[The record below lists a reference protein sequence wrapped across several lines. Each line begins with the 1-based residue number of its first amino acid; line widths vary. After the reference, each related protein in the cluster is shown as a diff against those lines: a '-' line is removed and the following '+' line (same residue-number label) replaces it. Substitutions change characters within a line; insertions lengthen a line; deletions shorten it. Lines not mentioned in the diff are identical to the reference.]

1 MSTPEPPSHG
11 PLSSGDPPGQTTQ
24 AETTQAGLSPESLA
38 VPDPSPASGAASP
51 PAASSSQAWLQV
63 FLTTATTVFLAELG
77 DKTQLAALLL
87 SAQSGRPAVVFVGAS
102 LALICSSLVGVL
114 LGRWLS
120 RCWAFG
126 WAARRY
132 CSWRPITCRLV
143 RPWDESSL
151 IHGPGPAP
159 GFASRPFAVAPRP
172 CLPYSPPPSSPCF
185 WPN

>member
-11 PLSSGDPPGQTTQ
+11 PLSSGDPPGQTSQAETTQAEKTQ
-24 AETTQAGLSPESLA
+24 AETTQAKLSPASLA
-38 VPDPSPASGAASP
+38 VPDPSPASGAASTP
-51 PAASSSQAWLQV
+51 AAASSPAWLQV

-120 RCWAFG
+120 RLMAPEQLER
-126 WAARRY
+126 AAGVLMVVLGLWLGRQAVLQLAADHLQA
-132 CSWRPITCRLV
+132 S
-143 RPWDESSL
+143 
-151 IHGPGPAP
+151 PAL
-159 GFASRPFAVAPRP
+159 G
-172 CLPYSPPPSSPCF
+172 
-185 WPN
+185 